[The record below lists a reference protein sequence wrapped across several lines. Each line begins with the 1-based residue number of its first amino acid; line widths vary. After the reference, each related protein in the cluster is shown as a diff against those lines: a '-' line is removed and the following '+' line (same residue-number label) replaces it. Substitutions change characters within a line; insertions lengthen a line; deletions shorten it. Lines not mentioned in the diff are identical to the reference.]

1 MHVQVSGEIM
11 IKNPQAQISEEIIDR
26 RNRCKMAL
34 RVRASILRVRGLLNS
49 SKSSMVWT
57 GVLKYILL
65 KPKDNWGRVS
75 SFLFY

>member
-1 MHVQVSGEIM
+1 MHAQVSGEIM
-11 IKNPQAQISEEIIDR
+11 IKNPQAQISGEIIDR

-34 RVRASILRVRGLLNS
+34 RVGASILRVRGLLNS
-49 SKSSMVWT
+49 SKSSMAWT

-75 SFLFY
+75 SFHFY